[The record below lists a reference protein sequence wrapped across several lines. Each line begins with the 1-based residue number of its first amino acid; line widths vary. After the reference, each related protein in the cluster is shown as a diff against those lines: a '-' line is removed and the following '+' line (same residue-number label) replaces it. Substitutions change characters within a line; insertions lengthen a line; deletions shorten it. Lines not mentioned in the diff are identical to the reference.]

1 VLIDATLEHDDFSA
15 NPHVSHQEDEK
26 KEEVS
31 VTSDRMQVE
40 DSGSKND
47 LVFLNVL
54 VNIFFYSF
62 SYFFLF
68 SFWES
73 GKQFCWLEIVIS
85 ARFN

>member
-26 KEEVS
+26 KEVS

-62 SYFFLF
+62 SYLF
-68 SFWES
+68 SFFFFGEW
-73 GKQFCWLEIVIS
+73 KTVLL
-85 ARFN
+85 A